1 MSSLLCSIEE
11 SQSLSPSTLP
21 RSLCTHTC
29 FPPYLPQRL
38 APLFTCCPAG
48 NQVVFFVPHVIQS
61 SVCKK
66 WTTHTPTGMQMGCTS
81 DYSRRHCP
89 ILVTRGTLGPTR
101 VHCVFPIP
109 YTDPTDYPSMDSH
122 CLGEISW
129 SWPRKS
135 CQIESQLTFTVLF
148 PLSLLMGIISV
159 LQPETDF
166 LHAAFSSP
174 PLFFEVLSW
183 NVISSG
189 QPLLNPHSSLI
200 IMFNNKEG

>member
-1 MSSLLCSIEE
+1 MSSRSRSIEE
-11 SQSLSPSTLP
+11 SQSLSPSTLS
-21 RSLCTHTC
+21 RSLCTHVS
-29 FPPYLPQRL
+29 PPTSEM

-48 NQVVFFVPHVIQS
+48 NREVFLVSHVIQS
-61 SVCKK
+61 SVCIK
-66 WTTHTPTGMQMGCTS
+66 WIIHTPMGLQMGSTS
-81 DYSRRHCP
+81 NYCRRHCP
-89 ILVTRGTLGPTR
+89 ILVTRGTPGPTR
-101 VHCVFPIP
+101 VHCIFPIP

-122 CLGEISW
+122 CLGVISL

-135 CQIESQLTFTVLF
+135 CQIESQLTFTVLL

-174 PLFFEVLSW
+174 PLFIEIWSW

-189 QPLLNPHSSLI
+189 QPLLDPHSSQ
-200 IMFNNKEG
+200 